1 MDSVEGG
8 SFICWEVFLAPE
20 ALTRA
25 LKARASRGGG
35 GGGGIWQIYVLSSA
49 ISCIL
54 TSDHFRGGMHCSLI
68 LALRKVIVILKTIL
82 KCSEMSVC
90 N

>member
-25 LKARASRGGG
+25 PKAQASSGVWGRAFPPTGN
-35 GGGGIWQIYVLSSA
+35 LA
-49 ISCIL
+49 NL
-54 TSDHFRGGMHCSLI
+54 CSLKCPF
-68 LALRKVIVILKTIL
+68 LDFDVI
-82 KCSEMSVC
+82 SEVGC
-90 N
+90 IFLEY